1 MLQRV
6 NGTAW
11 ASKSEL
17 QDYLFRLEEAE
28 KRDHRKIGKSL
39 DLFHYRDFAPGMVFW
54 HPNGVALWNIVEQ
67 YMRDVY
73 KMAGFQEVRCPM
85 MLDKSLWERSGHW
98 EHYKEHMFLTA
109 SENREYAIKPMNCPG
124 HVQVFNGKLRSY
136 KDLPLRLGEFGSCHR
151 NEPSGALHGL
161 FRLRNF
167 TQDDG
172 HIFCIENQIQEEVFQ
187 FTSQLK
193 KVYSKFGF
201 ENIIYKLSTRP
212 KKG

>member
-6 NGTAW
+6 YGTAW

-28 KRDHRKIGKSL
+28 KETTRKIGKSL
-39 DLFHYRDFAPGMVFW
+39 DLFTIVTLPHVW

-85 MLDKSLWERSGHW
+85 MLDKSLWERSTIGNII
-98 EHYKEHMFLTA
+98 KNICFLRHL
-109 SENREYAIKPMNCPG
+109 ENREYAIKPMNCPG

-161 FRLRNF
+161 FL
-167 TQDDG
+167 
-172 HIFCIENQIQEEVFQ
+172 
-187 FTSQLK
+187 SP
-193 KVYSKFGF
+193 KFHARRWPY
-201 ENIIYKLSTRP
+201 ILY
-212 KKG
+212 